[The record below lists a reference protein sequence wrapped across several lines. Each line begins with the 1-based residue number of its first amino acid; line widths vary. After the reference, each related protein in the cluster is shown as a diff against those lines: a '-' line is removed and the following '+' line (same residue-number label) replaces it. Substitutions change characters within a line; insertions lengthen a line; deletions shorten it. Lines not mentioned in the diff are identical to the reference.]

1 MRSKD
6 RTNAKLWGALGI
18 IGLIALSYVGVGASW
33 AQEKPQYGGT
43 LTFAVA
49 EEPPS
54 YDPHKEST
62 FAVIHPTR
70 PLYNLLLN
78 FDPDQYPKVVGE
90 LAESWM
96 ISKDNKTYT
105 FKIHRGVK
113 FHDGSPLTARD
124 IKASYDK
131 IIFPPPG
138 VVSARKAFYAVVDKV
153 EALDDFTVVFNLH
166 RPAASFLAS
175 LASPW
180 NYIYRADI
188 LAKDPRWYEK
198 NILGSGPFT
207 FVEHVA
213 GSHLV
218 GKRNEDY
225 FVKGR
230 PYLDRYRAVFIRDTG
245 TRVGAVRSGRVDAE
259 FRYLGPSQRDDV
271 VRALGD
277 KIRVQ
282 EISATGCGLIIFNTE
297 RKPFD
302 DPRVRRALSLAL
314 DRWEGAKHLAK
325 ISNMKEVGGLLR
337 PGSEY
342 SMSESEL
349 SQVAGYWKDMEAS
362 RREARRLLREAK
374 VPEGFSFELKNRP
387 PQKDFE
393 TRALFA
399 IDQWRYIGINVKQK
413 LQDLGAHVKDMR
425 SGNFDLIV
433 NAISDYMDEPDL
445 QFIGFI
451 SADKSPFNFGRYTD
465 RVLDDLYVR
474 QSKAMD
480 FAERKAL
487 CHQFEKRV
495 LDEMTWTLPLPWN
508 HRIVLHSARL
518 KGWKALSSHFLNQD
532 LANVWLTKE

>member
-1 MRSKD
+1 MIGKGKRKAEF
-6 RTNAKLWGALGI
+6 RVVLGI
-18 IGLIALSYVGVGASW
+18 IGLIVLYYVWGRDSW

-43 LTFAVA
+43 LNFAVA

-90 LAESWM
+90 LAESWT
-96 ISKDNKTYT
+96 ISKDYRVYN
-105 FKIHRGVK
+105 FKIQQGVK

-138 VVSARKAFYAVVDKV
+138 VVSARKAFYGVVEKV
-153 EALDDFTVVFNLH
+153 EAPDDYTVVFRLN
-166 RPAASFLAS
+166 RASASFLAS

-188 LAKDPRWYEK
+188 LAKDIRWYEK
-198 NILGSGPFT
+198 NILGSGPFK
-207 FVEHVA
+207 FVDHVA
-213 GSHLV
+213 GSHLI

-230 PYLDRYRAVFIRDTG
+230 PFLDGYRAVFIRDTG
-245 TRVGAVRSGRVDAE
+245 ARVGAVRSGRVEGE

-271 VRALGD
+271 VNALGN

-282 EISATGCGLIIFNTE
+282 EMSATGCGLIIFNTE

-342 SMSESEL
+342 SMNEAEL
-349 SQVAGYWKDMEAS
+349 GQMAGYWKDIEAS
-362 RREARRLLREAK
+362 RKEARRLLREAK

-387 PQKDFE
+387 PPKDFE

-399 IDQWRYIGINVKQK
+399 IDQWRQIGINVKQK
-413 LQDLGAHVKDMR
+413 LQDLGTHVKDMR
-425 SGNFDLIV
+425 SGNFDMIV

-451 SADKSPFNFGRYTD
+451 SADKSPFNFARYTD

-474 QSKAMD
+474 QSKAMN
-480 FAERKAL
+480 FEERRTL

-495 LDEMTWTLPLPWN
+495 LDEMVWTLPLPWN

-518 KGWKALSSHFLNQD
+518 KGWKVLSSHFLNQD
-532 LANVWLTKE
+532 LANVWLDKD